1 MNIQFANILCV
12 NLYPDHLYPLFD
24 KISIDKMIKSI
35 TDKFVGVKYI
45 NGKFEISEF
54 LNYIRNYEEQLIKQK
69 QFINTDNE
77 FVTQFY
83 NQQLKVVFNN
93 SGLLNA
99 IFIHKI
105 VAPISIEQY
114 IQELSSIMTT
124 EELNILK
131 YTFEL
136 YDNGAYNTDLY
147 SEKQINEYST

>member
-35 TDKFVGVKYI
+35 TDKFVGVKYV

-83 NQQLKVVFNN
+83 N
-93 SGLLNA
+93 
-99 IFIHKI
+99 
-105 VAPISIEQY
+105 
-114 IQELSSIMTT
+114 
-124 EELNILK
+124 
-131 YTFEL
+131 
-136 YDNGAYNTDLY
+136 
-147 SEKQINEYST
+147 